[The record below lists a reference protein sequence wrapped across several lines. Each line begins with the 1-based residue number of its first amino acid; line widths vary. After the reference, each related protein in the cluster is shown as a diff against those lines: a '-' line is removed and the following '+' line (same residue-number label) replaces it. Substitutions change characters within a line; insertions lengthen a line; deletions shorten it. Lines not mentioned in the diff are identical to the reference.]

1 MPVLHA
7 SILGIIQGLTEAL
20 PISSSAHLVI
30 FPWFFNWHYQ
40 GLSFDVALHL
50 GTAFAFVIY
59 FWKDWMKIIWSAFS
73 KKNKH
78 NANLLWYIVIGTI
91 PAALAGVIL
100 EKKVETAF
108 RSPLAIMSML
118 AVFAIVL
125 WWADYYGKKQKS
137 IEQIGIKTAVTIGFF
152 QILALFP
159 GVSRS
164 GITITAGLLKGL
176 SREAA
181 ARFSFLLATPIV
193 IAAGIL
199 KLPKL
204 HCADL
209 TTSFWMGILFSA
221 VSGFIGIHF
230 LLNFVKKSS
239 FKVFVFYRI
248 ALAICILVI
257 FFIKR

>member
-1 MPVLHA
+1 MPILHA
-7 SILGIIQGLTEAL
+7 YILGIIQGLTEAL

-30 FPWFFNWHYQ
+30 FPWFFNWPYQ

-50 GTAFAFVIY
+50 GTAFAFIIY
-59 FWKDWMKIIWSAFS
+59 FWKDWMEII
-73 KKNKH
+73 KH
-78 NANLLWYIVIGTI
+78 NTNLLWCIVIGTI

-100 EKKVETAF
+100 EKKVETVF
-108 RSPLAIMSML
+108 RSPLIIMSML
-118 AVFAIVL
+118 AVFAIIL

-137 IEQIGIKTAVTIGFF
+137 IEQINIKTAITIGFA
-152 QILALFP
+152 QILALIP

-164 GITITAGLLKGL
+164 GITITAGLLKGF

-204 HCADL
+204 HHTDL
-209 TTSFWMGILFSA
+209 TASFWIGILLSA

-239 FKVFVFYRI
+239 FKIFVFYRI
-248 ALAICILVI
+248 ALAISILVI
-257 FFIKR
+257 FFIKK